1 MARLLST
8 IHSPAD
14 LKKLTPKELDQ
25 LAAEMRESLCQLA
38 STRTAHFASNLGVV
52 ELTLALHTSFDFS
65 RDRLIWDT
73 GHQVYAHK
81 MVTGRFDAFQT
92 MRAKG
97 GLMGYPNPAESDYDL
112 LMTGHAGCSVSTA
125 LGLRCGDDQLRAD
138 DNRYVVAVVGDGAF
152 SCGTIFEAMNNAGGL
167 KKNLLVVLN
176 DNKMSICPRVGGLAE
191 SLDRLRMATFYTGL
205 KTEVQKMLARM
216 PVIGDPVERFI
227 SQMKDAI
234 KAGLLGGMLFE
245 NLGFRY
251 IGPVDGHNIRQLQK
265 YFAMVRQFQGPVLLH
280 VVTEKGH
287 GFQPAAED
295 PATFHAP
302 APFHRENGTVVPV
315 RKTAT
320 QPTFTQRVRDAV
332 LDRMRA
338 DPTVAIITA
347 AMCQGNMLEPIRDEL
362 PSRFF
367 DVGICESHAVA
378 FAAGLAKVGMRPIVD
393 IYSTFMQRA
402 YDQIFQELAL
412 QNLPVVLLLDRA
424 GLVGPDGPTHH
435 GAFDLTY
442 LRPLPNMTVLA
453 PGDAADVAPMIAWAL
468 QHDGPVAIRYPKT
481 PAETVERS
489 VAPVELGRA
498 ETIRW
503 GADGALIACGATLA
517 ACDEAV
523 RRLAADG
530 IDFGL
535 INARFVKPLDT
546 ATILHAVADSPRTI
560 IVEEGALMGGF
571 GSAVLEAASLAGVDA
586 GRITRLG
593 IPDQFIEHGAR
604 TELLAQLGLDAQG
617 IVQTCRDA
625 IASACPLADH
635 PSNHHAAT

>member
-1 MARLLST
+1 
-8 IHSPAD
+8 
-14 LKKLTPKELDQ
+14 
-25 LAAEMRESLCQLA
+25 
-38 STRTAHFASNLGVV
+38 
-52 ELTLALHTSFDFS
+52 
-65 RDRLIWDT
+65 
-73 GHQVYAHK
+73 
-81 MVTGRFDAFQT
+81 
-92 MRAKG
+92 
-97 GLMGYPNPAESDYDL
+97 
-112 LMTGHAGCSVSTA
+112 
-125 LGLRCGDDQLRAD
+125 
-138 DNRYVVAVVGDGAF
+138 
-152 SCGTIFEAMNNAGGL
+152 
-167 KKNLLVVLN
+167 VVLN

-287 GFQPAAED
+287 GFPPAAED
-295 PATFHAP
+295 PTTFHSP
-302 APFHRENGTVVPV
+302 APFHRENGTVVPI
-315 RKTAT
+315 RKSAT
-320 QPTFTQRVRDAV
+320 QPSFTQRVRDAV

-347 AMCQGNMLEPIRDEL
+347 AMCQGTMLEPIREEL
-362 PSRFF
+362 QNRFF

-402 YDQIFQELAL
+402 YDQIFQEVAL

-453 PGDAADVAPMIAWAL
+453 PGDAADVGPMVAWAL
-468 QHDGPVAIRYPKT
+468 QHDGPVAIRYPKA
-481 PAETVERS
+481 PAETVDRPI
-489 VAPVELGRA
+489 APVELGRA

-503 GADGALIACGATLA
+503 GADGVLIACGATLA

-546 ATILHAVADSPRTI
+546 ATLLRAVADAPRTV

-571 GSAVLEAASLAGVDA
+571 GSAVLESASLAGVDA
-586 GRITRLG
+586 GRVTRLG

-604 TELLAQLGLDAQG
+604 AELLAQLGLDAQS
-617 IVQTCRDA
+617 IAETCRNE
-625 IASACPLADH
+625 IATTCQTTAD
-635 PSNHHAAT
+635 PRSNPHAAQ